1 MDTRQETV
9 ERLAPKQTARAKV
22 PWYQRDFD
30 VTARAAACVLLPL
43 GIAGMWWNWHDLHT
57 TGMYSPEVAGLSPF
71 LIVLACFYFMFPDEN
86 PRALPKT
93 RLRAFAV
100 FTVGGLAA
108 AANWAATHYGLY

>member
-9 ERLAPKQTARAKV
+9 DRLAPKPKV
-22 PWYQRDFD
+22 PWYRREFD
-30 VTARAAACVLLPL
+30 VTARATACAFLPL

-71 LIVLACFYFMFPDEN
+71 LIVLAFFYFMFPDEN

-93 RLRAFAV
+93 RLRAVVV
-100 FTVGGLAA
+100 FTIGGLAA
-108 AANWAATHYGLY
+108 AANWAATHFGLY